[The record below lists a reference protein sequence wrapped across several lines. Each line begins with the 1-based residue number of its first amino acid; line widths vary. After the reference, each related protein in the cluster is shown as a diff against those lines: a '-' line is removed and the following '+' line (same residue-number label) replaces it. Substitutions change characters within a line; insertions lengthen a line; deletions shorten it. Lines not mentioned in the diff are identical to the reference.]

1 MSKAD
6 AKLRKYVEL
15 LLEESTMHSGDA
27 AVTDQNAADLTA
39 EREQILESELYL
51 DEHPEEAPSEMEAE
65 AEQAVVKREMLKTAI
80 TRIENAARTAADF
93 ADVVAKWDKLEQ
105 NEARRQRDHE
115 LLRGDIPLDYGKA
128 IDGAIFPAFFMEP
141 KWKQLMSGNCLDLI
155 HDCPFEMDELT
166 ADAAVSRLMRSL
178 NDDHKEIFYWHFI
191 RQLSCAEV
199 GRIRSQSDRNIRK
212 TRGVI
217 LRKLQKELAKILAKR
232 EQAGRNLTLRQMAF
246 LERMANGTIDNIGNG

>member
-6 AKLRKYVEL
+6 TRLQKFVEL
-15 LLEESTMHSGDA
+15 LLEESTMHSDDA

-51 DEHPEEAPSEMEAE
+51 DEHPEEAPSEAE
-65 AEQAVVKREMLKTAI
+65 ADQAAVKREMLKTAI
-80 TRIENAARTAADF
+80 TRIENAARTVADF
-93 ADVVAKWDKLEQ
+93 ADVVEKWNKLEQ

-115 LLRGDIPLDYGKA
+115 LLRGDIPLDYGRA

-141 KWKQLMSGNCLDLI
+141 KWKQLMRGNYIELI
-155 HDCPFEMDELT
+155 FDCPFEMDELT
-166 ADAAVSRLMRSL
+166 ADAAISRLMRSL

-217 LRKLQKELAKILAKR
+217 IHNLQRQLQEALTKR
-232 EQAGRNLTLRQMAF
+232 EQAGHSLTRRQKEF
-246 LERMANGTIDNIGNG
+246 LTQMVITVLDNGDNG